1 MCLDNL
7 FIHHVYDILGA
18 QLRSIINNNKHYLK
32 EHNYFNTSYRHL
44 GLRSEH
50 TRVIDHKIIRSLLV
64 EFVQQ
69 VQLHSCRHLVLLLR
83 YW

>member
-18 QLRSIINNNKHYLK
+18 QLPSINNNNKHHLK

-44 GLRSEH
+44 GLRSVH
-50 TRVIDHKIIRSLLV
+50 TRVIDH
-64 EFVQQ
+64 
-69 VQLHSCRHLVLLLR
+69 
-83 YW
+83 

>member
-1 MCLDNL
+1 MCLDIL

-50 TRVIDHKIIRSLLV
+50 TRVIDH
-64 EFVQQ
+64 
-69 VQLHSCRHLVLLLR
+69 
-83 YW
+83 